1 MRRNKSLFT
10 AICHQLD
17 WLELKDCIVELS
29 RCEHNAK
36 AANTGKWTKR

>member
-1 MRRNKSLFT
+1 MRRNKNLFT

-17 WLELKDCIVELS
+17 WLELKDYIVELS

-36 AANTGKWTKR
+36 AANTVKWTKR